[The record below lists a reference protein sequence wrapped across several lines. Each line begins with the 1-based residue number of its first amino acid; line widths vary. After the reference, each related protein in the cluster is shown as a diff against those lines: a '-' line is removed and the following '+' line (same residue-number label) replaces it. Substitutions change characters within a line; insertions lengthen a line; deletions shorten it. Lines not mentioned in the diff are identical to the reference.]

1 MRNRYLNVEDWTVNE
16 VAQNIPGAGD
26 VLRTNNIDANS
37 PFSLANAAKAA
48 ATTSD
53 ELLAV
58 MNHRMRRA
66 AQRQAK
72 AAEVAQNADEVV
84 A

>member
-16 VAQNIPGAGD
+16 VVQNIPGASD
-26 VLRTNNIDANS
+26 VLRANNIDANT
-37 PFSLANAAKAA
+37 PFSLANAARAA

-58 MNHRMRRA
+58 MHHRMRRL
-66 AQRQAK
+66 AQRQVET
-72 AAEVAQNADEVV
+72 AEVEQDADEVV
-84 A
+84 I

>member
-16 VAQNIPGAGD
+16 VSQNIPGASD
-26 VLRTNNIDANS
+26 VLRANNIDANT
-37 PFSLANAAKAA
+37 PFSLANAAKAV

-66 AQRQAK
+66 AQRQARE
-72 AAEVAQNADEVV
+72 AEVAQDAGEVV